1 MPQTIISD
9 RDSTFTSRFWIE
21 VFKLQGVFLSFSIAY
36 HPQSDG
42 QSKAVNKYVDNYLR
56 CMIGDKPREWVSWLH
71 LAEYCYNTSFHYL
84 TKLTP
89 FEAIYGYSAPRLLTY
104 MRGTTKLAAV
114 ENQLQSRDEILQLL
128 KENLQR
134 SQNRMRR
141 YADLK
146 RTERVLKEGD
156 WVYLRLQPYR
166 QMLVTWRRNLRLS
179 PRFYGPFLIVRK
191 IGVVAYQ
198 LELPTGS
205 CIHPVFHVS
214 QLKLKIGKSA
224 ITIAQLPPIN
234 HQGVINPEPE
244 EVLERRSRNT

>member
-134 SQNRMRR
+134 SQNQMRR

-166 QMLVTWRRNLRLS
+166 KMLVTWRRNLRLS

-214 QLKLKIGKSA
+214 
-224 ITIAQLPPIN
+224 
-234 HQGVINPEPE
+234 
-244 EVLERRSRNT
+244 